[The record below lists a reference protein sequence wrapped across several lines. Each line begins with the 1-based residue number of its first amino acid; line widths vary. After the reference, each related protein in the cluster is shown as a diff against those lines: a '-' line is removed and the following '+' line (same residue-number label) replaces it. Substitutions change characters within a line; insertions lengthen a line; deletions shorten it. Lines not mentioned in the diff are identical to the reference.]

1 MPQNAFAANTG
12 VGPGGSYG
20 PSAVDSQRATI
31 VARGKSSALNITAA
45 AVVKATPGRVAKVVI
60 VDPGATGGT
69 FTLNDVATVGA
80 AATANRVWTLPFDS
94 PNNFAGNVFDLDWP
108 FANGIVV
115 GAVPT
120 GGTPQVSVSF
130 N

>member
-1 MPQNAFAANTG
+1 MPQNALPANTA

-20 PSAVDSQRATI
+20 PGAVDSQRATI
-31 VARGKSSALNITAA
+31 VARGKTPALNVNAA
-45 AVVKATPGRVAKVVI
+45 IVIKAAPGRVAKVVI
-60 VDPGATGGT
+60 VDPGTTGGA

-80 AATANRVWTLPFDS
+80 AANANRAWTLPFDS

-108 FANGIVV
+108 FATGIVV

-120 GGTPQVSVSF
+120 GGTPQISVSF